1 MRANMWSRILVVLGF
16 FSLTPTVQA
25 STPPGQETGTRVV
38 VKLAESSGALPDPEK
53 VVESLVAV
61 GGGERQV
68 RLTRTNENGQQQ
80 LTVDL
85 WGNTV
90 PQADIP
96 QTLRSSFPGLATADI
111 QVSTL
116 EAKDRP
122 HREGRGELV
131 RELRGEED
139 GTVVKKTVKI
149 IKKKE

>member
-16 FSLTPTVQA
+16 FSVTTVQA
-25 STPPGQETGTRVV
+25 ETPPGQETGTRVV
-38 VKLAESSGALPDPEK
+38 VKLAESSGALPEPEK

-68 RLTRTNENGQQQ
+68 RLIRQQEAGVQ
-80 LTVDL
+80 ELTVDL

-90 PQADIP
+90 PQADVA
-96 QTLRSSFPGLATADI
+96 QTLRTSFPVLATADI

-122 HREGRGELV
+122 RREGRGDLV
-131 RELRGEED
+131 RELRGEGDDVE
-139 GTVVKKTVKI
+139 VKKVVKI
-149 IKKKE
+149 IKKKKE